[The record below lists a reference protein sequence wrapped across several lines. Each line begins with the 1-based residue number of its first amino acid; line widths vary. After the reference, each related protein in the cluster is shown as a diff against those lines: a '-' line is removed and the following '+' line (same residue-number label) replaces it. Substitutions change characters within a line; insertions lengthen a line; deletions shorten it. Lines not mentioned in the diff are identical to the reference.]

1 MTESPG
7 PTAGEADAGTGQDS
21 RSLGGRAAPSV
32 VVMANTTSTA
42 ASTSIASVTLEVAD
56 VDAAHR
62 FYRAFGVDT
71 YIRLRA
77 SEAHTAGFCGFTLA
91 LTVSGPATVD
101 GFVGA
106 AVDAGATVVKPAAK
120 SLWGYGG
127 VVQAP
132 DGTIWKIATSA
143 KKDTGPATR
152 EIDDVVLLIGVEDVK
167 ATKQF
172 YVDRGLTVAKSFG
185 GKYTEFAPGQAS
197 PVKLAL
203 YKRRALAKDLGVP
216 VDGTGSHR
224 IVLGSTTDTFADP
237 DGFAWEAAESPAPTA
252 S

>member
-1 MTESPG
+1 M
-7 PTAGEADAGTGQDS
+7 
-21 RSLGGRAAPSV
+21 
-32 VVMANTTSTA
+32 VMATTTSTA
-42 ASTSIASVTLEVAD
+42 ANTSLASVTLEVAD
-56 VDAAHR
+56 PEAARR
-62 FYRAFGVDT
+62 FYSAFGVDT
-71 YIRLRA
+71 YIRLQA
-77 SEAHTAGFCGFTLA
+77 TEAHSTGFRGFTLA

-101 GFVGA
+101 SFVGA
-106 AVDAGATVVKPAAK
+106 AVEAGATVLKPAAK

-152 EIDDVVLLIGVEDVK
+152 EIDEVVLLLGVEDVK

-172 YVDRGLTVAKSFG
+172 YVGRGLTVAKSFG
-185 GKYTEFAPGQAS
+185 GKYTEFAPGQSS

-216 VDGTGSHR
+216 TDGTGSHR
-224 IVLGSTTDTFADP
+224 IVLGSTADTFTDP
-237 DGFAWEAAESPAPTA
+237 DGFAWEAAAPLAHTP

>member
-1 MTESPG
+1 
-7 PTAGEADAGTGQDS
+7 
-21 RSLGGRAAPSV
+21 
-32 VVMANTTSTA
+32 MATTTSTTA
-42 ASTSIASVTLEVAD
+42 HTSLVSVTVEVAGLE
-56 VDAAHR
+56 AARR
-62 FYRAFGVDT
+62 FYSDFGVDT

-77 SEAHTAGFCGFTLA
+77 SEAHSNGFRGFTLA
-91 LTVSGPATVD
+91 LTVSGPGTVD

-106 AVDAGATVVKPAAK
+106 AVAAGATVLKPAAK

-152 EIDDVVLLIGVEDVK
+152 EIDEVVLLLGVEDVK
-167 ATKQF
+167 ATKQS
-172 YVDRGLTVAKSFG
+172 YVGRGLTVAKSFG
-185 GKYTEFAPGQAS
+185 GKYTEFAPGQS
-197 PVKLAL
+197 GPVKLAL

-216 VDGTGSHR
+216 ADGAGSHR
-224 IVLGSTTDTFADP
+224 IVLGSTAGTFTDP
-237 DGFAWEAAESPAPTA
+237 DGFAWEAAPTP

>member
-1 MTESPG
+1 M
-7 PTAGEADAGTGQDS
+7 
-21 RSLGGRAAPSV
+21 
-32 VVMANTTSTA
+32 VMATNASTA
-42 ASTSIASVTLEVAD
+42 APTSMSLASVTLEVAD
-56 VDAAHR
+56 LEAARR

-77 SEAHTAGFCGFTLA
+77 TEAHSTGFRGFTLA

-101 GFVGA
+101 SFVTS
-106 AVDAGATVVKPAAK
+106 AVSAGATVLKPAAK

-152 EIDDVVLLIGVEDVK
+152 DIDEVVLLIGVENVK
-167 ATKQF
+167 ATKDF
-172 YVDRGLTVAKSFG
+172 YTSRGLTVAKSFG
-185 GKYTEFAPGQAS
+185 GKYAEFTPGHSS

-203 YKRRALAKDLGVP
+203 YKRRALAKDLGIP
-216 VDGTGSHR
+216 TDGTGSHHL
-224 IVLGSTTDTFADP
+224 VLGNTTHTFTDP
-237 DGFAWEAAESPAPTA
+237 DGFTWETTTHPAPTP